1 MLLWHVLHTAGNA
14 ALTLLVQKLC
24 CTVKLAPE
32 GLSFTLQDI
41 CSV

>member
-1 MLLWHVLHTAGNA
+1 MFLWHVLHTAGSA

-24 CTVKLAPE
+24 CTAKLAPE
-32 GLSFTLQDI
+32 GLSFTSQEI